1 MARRRESSRRHGA
14 AAPRGRA
21 ASRIVEVL
29 PPAPALDLAHPESL
43 RRDATVIG
51 IVGFAHL
58 MSHFFQL
65 ALPPLFPLLR
75 AEFGTSYAVLGTLV
89 GVYYA
94 ASGISQFASGFAV
107 DRRRRRPGAPRGAR
121 ARRRRHHRR
130 EPRSR
135 RRLALSDRRADGRRQ
150 RRVPPGRFRDPQRQR
165 RAAAARPRVQL
176 ARHRR
181 QPGLRARAGRELRA
195 RRGVR
200 LALRARRHGGDRPRR
215 ARRSWRASARC
226 SSRIGRPTRISIR

>member
-1 MARRRESSRRHGA
+1 MRRGSGEARAPASS
-14 AAPRGRA
+14 
-21 ASRIVEVL
+21 IVEVL
-29 PPAPALDLAHPESL
+29 PHGPALDLAHPESF

-51 IVGFAHL
+51 VVGFAHL

-107 DRRRRRPGAPRGAR
+107 DRVGAGPDAPRGAR

-135 RRLALSDRRADGRRQ
+135 RRLALSDRRADGRGQ
-150 RRVPPGRFRDPQRQR
+150 RRVPSGGFRDPQRQR

-181 QPGLRARAGRELRA
+181 QPGLCARAGGELRA
-195 RRGVR
+195 RHGVR
-200 LALRARRHGGDRPRR
+200 LARR
-215 ARRSWRASARC
+215 ARGHGGARPHRAGDPGEPAERC
-226 SSRIGRPTRISIR
+226 SSRTGPRMRISTR